1 MKTLAIQ
8 TALLSGFGAL
18 VLMGTVAATVPA
30 SAKCMIDEGNGR
42 QTPCSALY
50 KGNNTA
56 AAAATNSYPTGCS
69 GSSCLYKPQKKHKT
83 K

>member
-8 TALLSGFGAL
+8 TALLSGLGAL
-18 VLMGTVAATVPA
+18 VLMGTIATAVPA

-42 QTPCSALY
+42 YTPCSALY
-50 KGNNTA
+50 KGNNNT
-56 AAAATNSYPTGCS
+56 AATNNYPTGCS
-69 GSSCLYKPQKKHKT
+69 GSSCLYKPQKKQKT